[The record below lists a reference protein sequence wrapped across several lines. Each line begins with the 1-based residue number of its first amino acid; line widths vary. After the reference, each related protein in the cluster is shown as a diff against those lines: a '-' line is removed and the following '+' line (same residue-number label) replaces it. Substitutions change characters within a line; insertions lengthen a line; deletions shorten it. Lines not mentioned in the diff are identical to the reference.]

1 MPKEKVSYS
10 PVGQGSVQKKGGEVT
25 VQVGLILQDLD
36 QLDEVLEKFIITAC
50 RKAKQYLFWKKS
62 ILNSPMTQKL
72 QPGTALRMFVYPSF
86 LRHLMVNERTAGS
99 GKL

>member
-10 PVGQGSVQKKGGEVT
+10 PVGQCSLKQEGGEVT
-25 VQVGLILQDLD
+25 VQVGLILQDLH
-36 QLDEVLEKFIITAC
+36 QLDEVLQKFIITVY
-50 RKAKQYLFWKKS
+50 RKTSVKVQTEPCHDTETMW
-62 ILNSPMTQKL
+62 T
-72 QPGTALRMFVYPSF
+72 FVYLSF